1 MMNQAQTS
9 KFLFV
14 IFLTSAAIASTQ
26 AAPPAGRR
34 PAAQANPQ
42 QRTAPQA
49 TQSQQLAPPANE
61 STIRP
66 ATSDADEAGTLP
78 ERIDVQS
85 MKRRYWT
92 VGNED
97 LMDVVQ
103 NRLYTKKGRMEFAA
117 RYGFWSDDPFQS
129 QKTMGLSAGY
139 HLSEFLSLHGFYAT
153 VSASNNQAYTAA
165 LAATGNTIYPDI
177 NPTKSVYG
185 AEARASLIY
194 GKLSLLG
201 NAIVYYD
208 LNVAAGLSQH
218 QATVGSS
225 TGYFVG
231 LGQQFYL
238 NKTLFLT
245 VDYRM
250 LFHTDKFPASN
261 NPALERTRALTT
273 SWIQLGLGVFA
284 F

>member
-1 MMNQAQTS
+1 MMNQARTS
-9 KFLFV
+9 KLLFV
-14 IFLTSAAIASTQ
+14 TFLTIIAGPSAE
-26 AAPPAGRR
+26 AAGNVTRR
-34 PAAQANPQ
+34 PAAQAAP
-42 QRTAPQA
+42 RTAAPA
-49 TQSQQLAPPANE
+49 AQSSQNLAPPANE
-61 STIRP
+61 TTIRP
-66 ATSDADEAGTLP
+66 ATSDNDEAGTLP

-129 QKTMGLSAGY
+129 QKTMGLSGGY
-139 HLSEFLSLHGFYAT
+139 HLSEFLSIHGFYAS
-153 VSASNNQAYTAA
+153 VSSANNQAYTAA
-165 LAATGNTIYPDI
+165 LAATNNNILPDI
-177 NPTKSVYG
+177 NPAKSVYG

-201 NAIVYYD
+201 KSIVYYD

-218 QATVGSS
+218 KATVGSS

-250 LFHTDKFPASN
+250 LFHTDQFPSTQT
-261 NPALERTRALTT
+261 PTRQRTRALTT
-273 SWIQLGLGVFA
+273 SWIQVGVGVFA